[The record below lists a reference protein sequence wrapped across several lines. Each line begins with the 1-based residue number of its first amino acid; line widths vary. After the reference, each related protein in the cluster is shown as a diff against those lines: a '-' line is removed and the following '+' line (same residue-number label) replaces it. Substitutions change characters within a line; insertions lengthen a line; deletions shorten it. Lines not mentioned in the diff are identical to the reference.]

1 MQFQAWSNAMHMDKD
16 SDEACLVRL
25 SLGVVHKFPID
36 VQLIVSFD
44 DMENWVGLTDHL
56 ALWLSGKAPV

>member
-1 MQFQAWSNAMHMDKD
+1 MHMDKD
-16 SDEACLVRL
+16 SDEARLMRL

-44 DMENWVGLTDHL
+44 DMENWDGLIDHL